1 MRPRSWTRCALS
13 AFLAAGL
20 ASSAPAAPATPAD
33 SSASAGSDLVAS
45 TAPPWV
51 PPSAVP
57 ASEPWETVLRF
68 PGRVLSLPFVVLGNA
83 AEGSVRY
90 IEDENVAY
98 KGLAVIALQREHGF
112 AIVPASLGDRTGTG
126 LEARW
131 APPGLG
137 RRLLGEI
144 SASTRQY
151 NRERVA
157 LFFGPLRAVYL
168 SEWRSRDPFFGAG
181 MQTLHEDASAYAVRG
196 QAARVI
202 LSLPSAGDR
211 RGSMKVL
218 EGRVL
223 NPAADRDDPKQ
234 ATFSAWAGPRYLRM
248 TDGRDT
254 RFRSI
259 ETVHPEAQ
267 AQLNLNIEHFVYG
280 VRLMREARYGR
291 PHWTNGWRASVEA
304 ERYDKAIEALA
315 LKDAHTDAQPFTRLT
330 YHLQA
335 GASFG
340 RDPRTIRVF
349 LTAVDQVLDD
359 GDGTFLIPD
368 LRSLGGGNGLFGFE
382 AGRFR
387 DLDAML
393 GRLSYIYPIG
403 KNLEMDLH
411 VEEGAVM
418 ANLADASGV
427 RFRPSIGA
435 SLRVRADFV
444 MLGMI
449 AIEASSEQTRFRFS
463 IGGVE

>member
-1 MRPRSWTRCALS
+1 MRFRALTF
-13 AFLAAGL
+13 ALPALLAACL
-20 ASSAPAAPATPAD
+20 ASPSPAAPPD
-33 SSASAGSDLVAS
+33 SSDYAGSDLGAS
-45 TAPPWV
+45 TAPAWV
-51 PPSAVP
+51 PPAAIP
-57 ASEPWETVLRF
+57 AAERWETVLRL
-68 PGRVLSLPFVVLGNA
+68 PGRVLSLPFVVVGNA
-83 AEGSVRY
+83 SEGSLKY
-90 IEDENVAY
+90 IENENVAY
-98 KGLAVIALQREHGF
+98 KGLAVIALEKKHGF
-112 AIVPASLGDRTGTG
+112 AIVPAALGDRTGTG

-131 APPGLG
+131 APPVIG
-137 RRLLGEI
+137 RRLLAEI

-157 LFFGPLRAVYL
+157 FFFRAVRAVYL

-181 MQTLHEDASAYAVRG
+181 MQTIHEDASAYAVRG
-196 QAARVI
+196 EAARLI

-223 NPAADRDDPKQ
+223 SPAADRDDPKQ

-254 RFRSI
+254 RFPSI
-259 ETVHPEAQ
+259 ETKHPEFQ
-267 AQLNLNIEHFVYG
+267 SQLNRNIEHFVYG
-280 VRLMREARYGR
+280 ARLMREARYGR
-291 PHWTNGWRASVEA
+291 PHWIGGWRASVEA
-304 ERYDKAIEALA
+304 ERFDKAIEPLA
-315 LKDAHTDAQPFTRLT
+315 LKDAHTDAQQFTRLT
-330 YHLQA
+330 YALET

-340 RDPRTIRVF
+340 RDPRTIRLY

-359 GDGTFLIPD
+359 GDGVFLVQD
-368 LRSLGGGNGLFGFE
+368 FRSLGGANGLWGFE
-382 AGRFR
+382 AGRWR

-393 GRLSYIYPIG
+393 GRLSYIYPLG

-411 VEEGAVM
+411 LEEGAVM
-418 ANLADASGV
+418 ANLADAKDV

-435 SLRVRADFV
+435 SLRFRGDYV